1 MPVADCAAGAAASAG
16 DWAAVMAAE
25 DWAAAG
31 AVAAAGDSAE
41 VAVAAEDC
49 AAGAAV
55 AVATLA
61 LGVPPVAAATLA
73 LGVPPVAAAAL
84 TAGRG
89 VRRVSLAITMPTA
102 AQSAASAINW
112 VPISRRLSGLTE
124 AAGAAAPTAY
134 GACAALGL
142 GVLAG
147 IEGSSE
153 PIFPPALADVI
164 GPTGPIGTS
173 GSELPETFNVP
184 DPVLAVG
191 VDVALPVGL

>member
-1 MPVADCAAGAAASAG
+1 MLSLEDVSLASG
-16 DWAAVMAAE
+16 
-25 DWAAAG
+25 
-31 AVAAAGDSAE
+31 
-41 VAVAAEDC
+41 VAVAAVAVESPVVAESSAAVESSVPAAAC
-49 AAGAAV
+49 AAGTA
-55 AVATLA
+55 LA
-61 LGVPPVAAATLA
+61 LGVPPVAA
-73 LGVPPVAAAAL
+73 GAL

-124 AAGAAAPTAY
+124 AAGAAAPAAY

-173 GSELPETFNVP
+173 GSELPERFNVP

-191 VDVALPVGL
+191 VDVALSVGL